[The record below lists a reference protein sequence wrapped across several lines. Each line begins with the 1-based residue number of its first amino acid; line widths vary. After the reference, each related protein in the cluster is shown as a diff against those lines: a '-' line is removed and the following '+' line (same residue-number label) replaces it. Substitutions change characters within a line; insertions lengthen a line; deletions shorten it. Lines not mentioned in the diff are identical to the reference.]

1 MSLTNFPRLHRY
13 QIADLGLHPRH
24 SCNKANV
31 LNLCCKLIGRG
42 DLGSPFSSPKSSK
55 ISKLLRSFSFTLS
68 TENDFLQGCCKL
80 FIVYA
85 NWLYCLTLTFYTGNT
100 YLWIQY
106 CHVNSFANVNWVPSL
121 SLCQAVLGIENRLA
135 SHTVTLSSLGRTWEQ
150 GLVYFLS
157 NNYLL
162 VKGELREVW
171 ECGFC

>member
-24 SCNKANV
+24 SCNKAYV
-31 LNLCCKLIGRG
+31 LNCCCKLIGRR
-42 DLGSPFSSPKSSK
+42 DLGISFSSPKSSK

-68 TENDFLQGCCKL
+68 TENDFLQGCCKS

-85 NWLYCLTLTFYTGNT
+85 NWLYCLNLTFYTGK
-100 YLWIQY
+100 YY
-106 CHVNSFANVNWVPSL
+106 CHVNSLTNVSWVPTL
-121 SLCQAVLGIENRLA
+121 SLCQAVLGIEDRLA

-157 NNYLL
+157 NSYLL

-171 ECGFC
+171 ECCFS

>member
-1 MSLTNFPRLHRY
+1 MFSTVVVNW
-13 QIADLGLHPRH
+13 LGEETW
-24 SCNKANV
+24 V
-31 LNLCCKLIGRG
+31 
-42 DLGSPFSSPKSSK
+42 FSSPLPSPQKF
-55 ISKLLRSFSFTLS
+55 LNCRDLS
-68 TENDFLQGCCKL
+68 LSLYLQKMTFFKVVANRL
-80 FIVYA
+80 FVYA

-121 SLCQAVLGIENRLA
+121 SLWQAVLGIEDRLA